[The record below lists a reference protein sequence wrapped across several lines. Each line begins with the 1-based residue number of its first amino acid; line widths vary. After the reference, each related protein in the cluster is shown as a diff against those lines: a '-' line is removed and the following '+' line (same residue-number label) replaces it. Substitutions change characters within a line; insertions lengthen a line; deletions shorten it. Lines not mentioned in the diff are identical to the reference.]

1 MSELAP
7 EQLKVTNPRE
17 FVTSLVSASPT
28 PITNKIVLAYANGDE
43 CPCVA
48 FVDMDNDW
56 VETLEKVIGVTGGLS
71 YDQAIFT
78 VFTQRGDGELPFSSQ
93 VKDIINYFET
103 TSLHLLD
110 VLLVDDNRYWSY
122 MCNGDGCCDI
132 DGNIIEQTVL
142 AIAPPP
148 IEVTPEIEVLDEA
161 DIQAICEQ
169 YEGRVPELA
178 PLTWNALQA
187 LTEPFSGTVE
197 ARNQHQIEIIA
208 GVQNIKVRDW
218 MMCQIIQGQEQE
230 QALIDALLECV
241 KVAPEGPQARIAA
254 VGAMLL
260 KASDADH
267 NAIWQMLDLSGEES
281 LGRLVRT
288 AVTHNVPSRVA
299 RDSIAAVIDTCNEG
313 VQDIAEAS

>member
-7 EQLKVTNPRE
+7 EQLKVTNPRQ
-17 FVTSLVSASPT
+17 FVTSLLSASPT
-28 PITNKIVLAYANGDE
+28 PITNKIVLAYVNGDE

-48 FVDMDNDW
+48 FVDMDKDW
-56 VETLEKVIGVTGGLS
+56 VETLEKVIDLTGGLS

-122 MCNGDGCCDI
+122 MCTGDGCCDI
-132 DGNIIEQTVL
+132 EGNIIEQTVL

-148 IEVTPEIEVLDEA
+148 VEESPEIEVLDEA

-169 YEGRVPELA
+169 FDGRVSELA
-178 PLTWNALQA
+178 NLTWNSLQA
-187 LTEPFSGTVE
+187 LTEPFSGALE
-197 ARNQHQIEIIA
+197 ARNQHQAEVIA
-208 GVQNIKVRDW
+208 GVQNIKVRDYI
-218 MMCQIIQGQEQE
+218 MCQIIQGEEQE
-230 QALIDALLECV
+230 PALIDALMECV
-241 KVAPEGPQARIAA
+241 KVAPNGPQARIAA

-260 KASDADH
+260 KASDSDH
-267 NAIWQMLDLSGEES
+267 DSIFKLLALSGEES
-281 LGRLVRT
+281 LGSLVRT

-299 RDSIAAVIDTCNEG
+299 RESIIAVIQTCTGE
-313 VQDIAEAS
+313 VQELVDAN

>member
-17 FVTSLVSASPT
+17 FVTSLVTASPT
-28 PITNKIVLAYANGDE
+28 PITNKIVLAYVNSGE

-48 FVDMDNDW
+48 LLDMDKDW
-56 VETLEKVIGVTGGLS
+56 VETLEKVIDLTGGLT

-78 VFTQRGDGELPFSSQ
+78 VFTQRGDGELPFASQ
-93 VKDIINYFET
+93 VNDIINYFET
-103 TSLHLLD
+103 TTLHLLD

-122 MCNGDGCCDI
+122 MCDGDGCCDTE
-132 DGNIIEQTVL
+132 GNIFKQNVL
-142 AIAPPP
+142 TIAPPP
-148 IEVTPEIEVLDEA
+148 AQESSEVTTLDDA

-178 PLTWNALQA
+178 TVTWNALQT
-187 LTEPFSGTVE
+187 LTEPCLGTVE
-197 ARNQHQIEIIA
+197 ARNQHQVEVIA

-218 MMCQIIQGQEQE
+218 MMCQIIQGEEQE
-230 QALIDALLECV
+230 QALMDALLECV
-241 KVAPEGPQARIAA
+241 KVAPHGPQARIAA

-267 NAIWQMLDLSGEES
+267 NAIWKMLDLSGEES

-299 RDSIAAVIDTCNEG
+299 RESITAVVDTCNEG

>member
-28 PITNKIVLAYANGDE
+28 PITNKLVLTYVNGDE

-48 FVDMDNDW
+48 FVDMDKDW

-78 VFTQRGDGELPFSSQ
+78 VFTERGDGELPFSSQ
-93 VKDIINYFET
+93 VRDIINYFET

-122 MCNGDGCCDI
+122 MCTGDGCCDI
-132 DGNIIEQTVL
+132 EGNIIEQTVL

-148 IEVTPEIEVLDEA
+148 VEESPEIEVLDEA
-161 DIQAICEQ
+161 DIQVICEQ

-178 PLTWNALQA
+178 NLTWNSLQA
-187 LTEPFSGTVE
+187 LTEPYSGTVE
-197 ARNQHQIEIIA
+197 ARNQHQREVIA

-218 MMCQIIQGQEQE
+218 MMCQIIQGEEQE
-230 QALIDALLECV
+230 PALIDAFLACV
-241 KVAPEGPQARIAA
+241 KVAPVGPQARIAA

-260 KASDADH
+260 KASDADQDV
-267 NAIWQMLDLSGEES
+267 IWKLLELSDEES
-281 LGRLVRT
+281 LGQLVRT
-288 AVTHNVPSRVA
+288 AITHNVPSRVA
-299 RDSIAAVIDTCNEG
+299 RESIIAVIQTCTDE

>member
-28 PITNKIVLAYANGDE
+28 PITNKIVLAYVNGDE

-48 FVDMDNDW
+48 FIDMDKDW
-56 VETLEKVIGVTGGLS
+56 VETLEKVIGVTGGLT

-78 VFTQRGDGELPFSSQ
+78 VFTERGDNELPFSSQ
-93 VKDIINYFET
+93 VKDIISYFET
-103 TSLHLLD
+103 TTLHLLD

-132 DGNIIEQTVL
+132 EGNIIEQTVL

-148 IEVTPEIEVLDEA
+148 VEESPEIQVLNEA
-161 DIQAICEQ
+161 EIQAICEQ
-169 YEGRVPELA
+169 FDGRVYELA
-178 PLTWNALQA
+178 NLTWNALQA
-187 LTEPFSGTVE
+187 LAEPFSGTVE
-197 ARNQHQIEIIA
+197 ALNQHQAVVIA
-208 GVQNIKVRDW
+208 GVQNIKVRDYI
-218 MMCQIIQGQEQE
+218 MCQIIQGEEQE
-230 QALIDALLECV
+230 QALIEALLECV
-241 KVAPEGPQARIAA
+241 KVAPQGPKARIAA

-267 NAIWQMLDLSGEES
+267 DAIWKLLELSGEES
-281 LGRLVRT
+281 LGSLVRT

-299 RDSIAAVIDTCNEG
+299 RESITAVIQTCTDE
-313 VQDIAEAS
+313 VQELVEAK

>member
-7 EQLKVTNPRE
+7 EQLKVTNLCE
-17 FVTSLVSASPT
+17 FVTSLVSAIPA
-28 PITNKIVLAYANGDE
+28 PITNKIVLAYVNGDE

-48 FVDMDNDW
+48 FVDMDKDW
-56 VETLEKVIGVTGGLS
+56 VETLEKVIDLTGGLT

-78 VFTQRGDGELPFSSQ
+78 VFTERGDGELPFANQ
-93 VKDIINYFET
+93 VKDIISYFDT

-110 VLLVDDNRYWSY
+110 VLLVDGNRYWSY
-122 MCNGDGCCDI
+122 MCAGDGCCDI
-132 DGNIIEQTVL
+132 NGNFIEQAVL

-148 IEVTPEIEVLDEA
+148 VEESPEIEVLNEA

-169 YEGRVPELA
+169 FEGRVPALA
-178 PLTWNALQA
+178 KVTWNSLQA
-187 LTEPFSGTVE
+187 LTEPYMGTVE
-197 ARNQHQIEIIA
+197 ARNQYQAEVIA

-218 MMCQIIQGQEQE
+218 TMCQIIQGEGQE

-241 KVAPEGPQARIAA
+241 KVAPVGLQARIAA

-267 NAIWQMLDLSGEES
+267 NAIWAMLDLSGEES

-299 RDSIAAVIDTCNEG
+299 RDSITAVIQTCTEE
-313 VQDIAEAS
+313 VQELVEAN

>member
-17 FVTSLVSASPT
+17 FVTSLVNASPT
-28 PITNKIVLAYANGDE
+28 PITNKIVLAYVHGDE

-48 FVDMDNDW
+48 FVDMDKDW
-56 VETLEKVIGVTGGLS
+56 VETLEKVIGLTGGHS

-78 VFTQRGDGELPFSSQ
+78 VFTARGDGELPFADQ
-93 VKDIINYFET
+93 VKDIISYFET

-122 MCNGDGCCDI
+122 MCNGEGCCDI
-132 DGNIIEQTVL
+132 NGNTIEQNVL

-148 IEVTPEIEVLDEA
+148 VEEWPEIQVLNEA
-161 DIQAICEQ
+161 EIQAICEQ
-169 YEGRVPELA
+169 FEGRRFELA
-178 PLTWNALQA
+178 NLAWNSLQA
-187 LTEPFSGTVE
+187 LTEPFSGPVE
-197 ARNQHQIEIIA
+197 ARNQHQKEVIA

-218 MMCQIIQGQEQE
+218 MMCQIIQGEEQE
-230 QALIDALLECV
+230 QALLDALLECV

-260 KASDADH
+260 KASDVDH
-267 NAIWQMLDLSGEES
+267 NAVWQMLDLSGEES
-281 LGRLVRT
+281 LGHLVRT

-299 RDSIAAVIDTCNEG
+299 RESITAVIQTCTDE
-313 VQDIAEAS
+313 VQELVVAN